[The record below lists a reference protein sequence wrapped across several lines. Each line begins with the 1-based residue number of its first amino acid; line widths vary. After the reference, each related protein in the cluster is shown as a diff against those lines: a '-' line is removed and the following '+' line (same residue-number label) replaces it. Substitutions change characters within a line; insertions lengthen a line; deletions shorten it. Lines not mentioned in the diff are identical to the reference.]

1 MAGKHVFCEKPL
13 ALDAESLGRV
23 LAAAEKA
30 QGILTVGFNRR
41 FAPMLIEAKAALDPR
56 SGPLVMLYRINA
68 GQVPADNWIQRA
80 EGGGRILGEVCHF
93 IDALTFL
100 AGALPVEVHAIAAR
114 NRTGSASILLRF
126 ADGSAGTIV
135 YSPLGDPSVPK
146 EYIEVFAD
154 GRAVQLEDFTRCAY
168 RGAEKPGKAKQLKI
182 RDSMP
187 WYGLFLRRFGAPAQR
202 RFRLPSWL
210 QFRRRRSPSRRA
222 CAQGRRCKLVRGGKI
237 GMLRLRS
244 CAGPFIAGS
253 WELRLKNKGQ
263 KSMPSIAFSWNGLPQ
278 YAARQVRYALD
289 SLGEDCAVIGSKP
302 VVPVKGM
309 EQALRRPIHWIDADK
324 PASWAEL
331 GLDVPQF
338 FFQSGWA
345 YPGFSALGAEVK
357 RQGGWVIGVSD
368 ANWRRDFRQLVL
380 GALAFRLKYGRYFDA
395 MLVPG
400 RQGQRLM
407 RWFGVPNSRIRCGMY
422 GADPAIFSGG
432 PDLDQPAAGFFIH
445 RPVYPTQGGDR
456 LGPCL
461 PALRRAP

>member
-1 MAGKHVFCEKPL
+1 
-13 ALDAESLGRV
+13 
-23 LAAAEKA
+23 
-30 QGILTVGFNRR
+30 
-41 FAPMLIEAKAALDPR
+41 
-56 SGPLVMLYRINA
+56 
-68 GQVPADNWIQRA
+68 
-80 EGGGRILGEVCHF
+80 
-93 IDALTFL
+93 
-100 AGALPVEVHAIAAR
+100 
-114 NRTGSASILLRF
+114 
-126 ADGSAGTIV
+126 
-135 YSPLGDPSVPK
+135 
-146 EYIEVFAD
+146 
-154 GRAVQLEDFTRCAY
+154 
-168 RGAEKPGKAKQLKI
+168 
-182 RDSMP
+182 
-187 WYGLFLRRFGAPAQR
+187 
-202 RFRLPSWL
+202 
-210 QFRRRRSPSRRA
+210 
-222 CAQGRRCKLVRGGKI
+222 
-237 GMLRLRS
+237 
-244 CAGPFIAGS
+244 
-253 WELRLKNKGQ
+253 
-263 KSMPSIAFSWNGLPQ
+263 MPSIAFSWNGLPQ

-302 VVPVKGM
+302 AVPVKGM

-432 PDLDQPAAGFFIH
+432 PDLASRPPVFLFTGQFIQRKEVIGLAHAFLRFAARHKEWRLHLVGGGPQRDFIPNDPRILVEDFVQPEQLAKRYHGARFFVLPSRVEAWGLVVHEAALCGCGLVLSDKIGSADDLCTRVNGVRFRAGDAGSLEDALEEAAGF
-445 RPVYPTQGGDR
+445 GE
-456 LGPCL
+456 
-461 PALRRAP
+461 PALRAAEAESRRLAAQFGPDRFAREAVRLVRDLSQRKGGVDGSLSGARRS